1 MQKKL
6 LIFFVCLTVPLTF
19 LGQQDTLVLAPAIS
33 VFERADDH
41 DQLHMKIDSMHV
53 LQFLDADLGD
63 YISKRTTSNVLQYG
77 APGSTV
83 SIRQG
88 GLAADHFSVAWHGL
102 SLNSMTL
109 GQADLSLFPLFLFDG
124 SALYQTTNAANFPGS
139 TFAGGLLLKTSKTN
153 KNRFH
158 GFTSLNSMNNRSVG
172 VGGDYL
178 IDRLSLSTRV
188 IWRQLNNEFNYI
200 DSYKFQEPIETQIH
214 NNTEQLAFLQSVSFQ
229 FNKRLRAFAEGW
241 YQGKATELPRIMGS
255 YGRSD
260 ALQNDSTIRV
270 VAGAEHIGN
279 RHRVVMRIGHVD
291 EKQLFRSNLQ
301 PSGEYGIDSH
311 IHVRR
316 SYIDLTSKLFVVE
329 KLVIDLGWQS
339 SLNTAFNTNYLQG
352 RADEDRHFATVGVGV
367 DVWKNK
373 ITATYRQPLANGRF
387 EPGAASLQV
396 VRLQPLHEFLKVRI
410 MVQGSHKNRLPDFNE
425 KYWIPGGNADLLSER
440 GWQGDA
446 LLSLEGKI
454 RQFDMSVAALG
465 SYSSIDNWIQWVP
478 NGEGVFAPENY
489 QHVEVLSIT
498 PSMNISQSFRRSRIS
513 WENRVKF
520 VSTRFK
526 QFKAEGELPYSPR
539 LTISSNL
546 DVFVSGWVA
555 NVSWK
560 YTGER
565 FSDQDNHPE
574 RTLDEIHL
582 FSVSV
587 GRLQNLF
594 GQQFTLMFQA
604 DNILDAQP
612 EFVRTYA
619 SPGRYF
625 GGKLGWNIDFK
636 KRKK

>member
-6 LIFFVCLTVPLTF
+6 LIFFVCLTVQLTF
-19 LGQQDTLVLAPAIS
+19 TGQQDTLVLAPAIS
-33 VFERADDH
+33 VFERAEDH
-41 DQLHMKIDSMHV
+41 DQLHMSIDSLHA

-139 TFAGGLLLKTSKTN
+139 TFAGGLLLKTSKTR

-158 GFTSLNSMNNRSVG
+158 GFTSFNSLNNKSIG
-172 VGGDYL
+172 VGGDYSKN
-178 IDRLSLSTRV
+178 RLSLTTRV
-188 IWRQLNNEFNYI
+188 IWRQLNNEFSYN
-200 DSYKFQEPIETQIH
+200 DSYKFEEPIEAQIH
-214 NNTEQLAFLQSVSFQ
+214 NNTQQLAFLQSARFQ
-229 FNKRLRAFAEGW
+229 FTKRLSAFAEGW
-241 YQGKATELPRIMGS
+241 YQGKATEVPRIMGS
-255 YGRSD
+255 YGEAD
-260 ALQNDSTIRV
+260 ALQNDSTTRLVI
-270 VAGAEHIGN
+270 GAEHLGD
-279 RHRVVMRIGHVD
+279 RHRVVLRIGHVD
-291 EKQLFRSNLQ
+291 EKQVYRSNLQ
-301 PSGEYGIDSH
+301 PDGEYGIDSH

-316 SYIDLTSKLFVVE
+316 SYADLTSKVWLAE
-329 KLVIDLGWQS
+329 NLAIDLGWQS
-339 SLNTAFNTNYLQG
+339 SLNTAFNTNYLDGQ
-352 RADEDRHFATVGVGV
+352 ASEDRHFATIGMALHVL
-367 DVWKNK
+367 KSK
-373 ITATYRQPLANGRF
+373 LTATYRQPIANGKY

-396 VRLQPLHEFLKVRI
+396 VRLQRLYQHVNLRI
-410 MVQGSHKNRLPDFNE
+410 MLQGSHKNRLPDFNE

-440 GWQGDA
+440 GWQGDG

-454 RQFDMSVAALG
+454 RQFKVSVGALG
-465 SYSSIDNWIQWVP
+465 SFSSIDNWIQWVP
-478 NGEGVFAPENY
+478 NEIGVFAPENY
-489 QHVEVLSIT
+489 QYVEVLSIT
-498 PSMNISQSFRRSRIS
+498 PSLNISQNFRRSRIS
-513 WENRVKF
+513 WVSRVKL
-520 VSTRFK
+520 VSTTFN
-526 QFKAEGELPYSPR
+526 QENATGELPYSPR
-539 LTISSNL
+539 TTISSNL
-546 DVFVSGWVA
+546 DVLINGWLA

-565 FSDQDNHPE
+565 YSDQDNTLA

-582 FSVSV
+582 FSISI
-587 GRLQNLF
+587 GRIQNLF
-594 GQQFTLMFQA
+594 GQQFSLMLQA

-625 GGKLGWNIDFK
+625 GAKLGWNIDFQ
-636 KRKK
+636 KRSK